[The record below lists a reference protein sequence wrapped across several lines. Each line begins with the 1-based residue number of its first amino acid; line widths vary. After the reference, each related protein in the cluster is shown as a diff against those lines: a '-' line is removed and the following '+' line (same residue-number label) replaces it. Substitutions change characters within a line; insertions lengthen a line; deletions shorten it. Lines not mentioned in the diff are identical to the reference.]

1 VRRVSRED
9 NAGLGGQG
17 AAGRVVVAAIA
28 VTALGAPDVVWGAVV
43 RLAGDDMLVRL
54 PGGTARP
61 PVSHV
66 SRRS

>member
-9 NAGLGGQG
+9 NAGLGGRG
-17 AAGRVVVAAIA
+17 AAGRAVVAAVA
-28 VTALGAPDVVWGAVV
+28 VTALGAPNVVQGAVV
-43 RLAGDDMLVRL
+43 RLVGDDMLVRP

-66 SRRS
+66 SHRS